1 MHSSAYRLIRDA
13 IVRRQQVL
21 ATYKGLPRSF
31 CPHAIGHKH
40 GVAHCLV
47 YQFAGSSSSRVIT
60 PSSPDNWRC
69 MVVDALHD
77 VRVREGPWYTAF
89 NYFRRGSGLELEPSS
104 CIDEIDVSVVAW
116 PRTRP

>member
-1 MHSSAYRLIRDA
+1 MIADYSAIVHSPAYALLRQA

-31 CPHAIGHKH
+31 CPHALGRKA

-47 YQFAGSSSSRVIT
+47 YQFAGRSSSRVIT

-69 MVVDALHD
+69 MIVDELQD
-77 VRVREGPWYTAF
+77 VRVREGPWYTAWNF
-89 NYFRRGSGLELEPSS
+89 LEPSS
-104 CIDEIDVSVVAW
+104 CIDEIDVSLVGV
-116 PRTRP
+116 RSCS